1 MISVIFCLILLIL
14 ICALSKITEAYNILL
29 MQIDLDLLFTWG
41 AIAKEY
47 KKNEIIFNEEESANF
62 YYQIIDGCVRMFN
75 SNEEGKEFTQG
86 YFKCGQSFGEPPLF
100 IDEIYPSTAIAFK
113 DSKLIKISK
122 EKFLKILEEYPF
134 IQKQFLNLMA
144 ERIHT
149 KARTTKDI
157 VNQKPEFRIIAF
169 LNAHK
174 NPEYPKK
181 ELVPYTRQ
189 EIANFTGLRVETVIR
204 ELSRLSKTDK
214 VEIINHKLYY

>member
-1 MISVIFCLILLIL
+1 MISVIFCLILLRL
-14 ICALSKITEAYNILL
+14 ICALSKITEAYNIPL

-41 AIAKEY
+41 AIVKEY
-47 KKNEIIFNEEESANF
+47 KKNEIIFHEEESANF

-100 IDEIYPSTAIAFK
+100 IDQVYPSTAVAFK

-122 EKFLKILEEYPF
+122 EKFFKILDEYPF
-134 IQKQFLNLMA
+134 IQKGFLNLLA
-144 ERIHT
+144 ERIYT
-149 KARTTKDI
+149 KSKTTKDI

-174 NPEYPKK
+174 NSECSKK